1 VASPAAPGEV
11 EYSSEVEMTQKIPGT
26 DLTLEDAE
34 RVRESVLADPDF
46 RQALKPDGGQRL
58 KTWQEA
64 LDPDNWGEAPD
75 FQVDEDGMTVESAV
89 QRLKWLPIYMGEGI
103 PYRCTH
109 CHLLKNDHVRDGI
122 TLWCA
127 EWRLRQMYGDR

>member
-1 VASPAAPGEV
+1 VRPLPIDPQPLPDAVASPAAPGEV

-46 RQALKPDGGQRL
+46 RQALKPDG
-58 KTWQEA
+58 
-64 LDPDNWGEAPD
+64 
-75 FQVDEDGMTVESAV
+75 V

-103 PYRCTH
+103 PYRCSH
-109 CHLLKNDHVRDGI
+109 CHLMKDDHVRDGI

-127 EWRLRQMYGDR
+127 EWRLRQMFGDR